1 MLNALVPN
9 TPRVYPGVVC
19 PACDKLRVSLT
30 ARTMRGAY
38 YRCEACAHLWHQ
50 DNDETP
56 PESKAEEHERLQDH
70 TDEPGQEHA
79 ALPRDVTPFNQAD
92 RDQHSAN
99 LRQHQEDLAAHN
111 LRPDDKD
118 SN

>member
-1 MLNALVPN
+1 MLSAPVPN

-50 DNDETP
+50 DKDEAP
-56 PESKAEEHERLQDH
+56 PESKAEEHERLQDR

-79 ALPRDVTPFNQAD
+79 AFNQAD
-92 RDQHSAN
+92 HDQHNAN
-99 LRQHQEDLAAHN
+99 LRQHEDDLAAHK

-118 SN
+118 PN

>member
-56 PESKAEEHERLQDH
+56 PESKAEEH
-70 TDEPGQEHA
+70 
-79 ALPRDVTPFNQAD
+79 
-92 RDQHSAN
+92 DQHSAN